1 MKRHF
6 SFRFLVGMIAG
17 FFYLLNVLLVSV
29 LILLLFPIAYLIPIP
44 KFQKHCTQWVYH
56 CISLWPDIN
65 KIIMNVVT
73 NTKIEV
79 EGLDNLYRTE
89 SYLVIANHQSWV
101 DTYVLYQIFNH
112 RIPFLK
118 FLVKQ
123 ELLWMPVVGQSCWL
137 LGFPFLRRWQKASS
151 GQDSKNQMRDL
162 GAIKEACKK
171 FKATPTS
178 IMTFVEGTRYTVEKA
193 KEQKS
198 LYQHLLKPKA
208 GGIAFVLTTLGD
220 SIRYCLNVT
229 IVYPEAHRS
238 LWDFFCG
245 RMQRII
251 VKIEKVNIPAEF
263 IGDYEHDLVFRENF
277 QEVLNQWWAKK
288 DELIGHILEISKS
301 RSEKST

>member
-1 MKRHF
+1 MKQHF
-6 SFRFLVGMIAG
+6 YFRFIIGVIAG
-17 FFYLLNVLLVSV
+17 FFYLLNVLLVSI

-44 KFQKHCTQWVYH
+44 KFQKYCTQWVYH

-65 KIIMNVVT
+65 HIIMNVVT

-101 DTYVLYQIFNH
+101 DTYVLYQTFNH

-137 LGFPFLRRWQKASS
+137 LGFPFLRRWQKASANQNP
-151 GQDSKNQMRDL
+151 GQDSR
-162 GAIKEACKK
+162 AIREACKK
-171 FKATPTS
+171 IKATPTS
-178 IMTFVEGTRYTVEKA
+178 IMTFVEGTRYTLEKA
-193 KEQKS
+193 KEQKTP
-198 LYQHLLKPKA
+198 YRHLLKPKA
-208 GGIAFVLTTLGD
+208 GGVAFVLATVGD

-229 IVYPEAHRS
+229 IVYPGEHRS

-245 RMQRII
+245 RIQRIF
-251 VKIEKVNIPAEF
+251 VKIEKVAIPAEF
-263 IGDYEHDLVFRENF
+263 RGDYEHDLAAREKI
-277 QEVLNQWWAKK
+277 QETLNQWWAQK
-288 DELIGHILEISKS
+288 DELISRILDVS
-301 RSEKST
+301 